1 MYAATFSLT
10 ARCPTTGRLVLAI
23 STAIPGVGGLCCYG
37 RTGLAAITTQA
48 WVNPYIA
55 IDALREMEAGQSLE
69 AALDTVIAADLGRA
83 LRQVGAVASDGSTFV
98 YTGQSCTPWCGD
110 IRGDGYTI
118 QGNMLVSGDTLTA
131 MERAFQDAPA
141 AAIDERAMR
150 ALEAGQAAGGDMRGK
165 QSAALIVW
173 DTEVYPWLDLRV
185 DEHAAPVAELRRV
198 LQVARAQYLPFV
210 AAMPKRS
217 GDNPEPPQR
226 VTDMLLRAPGD
237 RPTTPDET
245 A

>member
-10 ARCPTTGRLVLAI
+10 ARCPATARLVLAI

-37 RTGLAAITTQA
+37 RAGLAAITTQA
-48 WVNPYIA
+48 WVNPYLA
-55 IDALREMEAGQSLE
+55 IDALKAMEAGRSLE
-69 AALDTVIAADLGRA
+69 AALDALIAADDGRA
-83 LRQVGAVASDGSTFV
+83 LRQVGAVGADGATYV
-98 YTGQSCTPWCGD
+98 YTGESCTTWCGD
-110 IRGDGYTI
+110 IKGDGYTI
-118 QGNMLVSGDTLTA
+118 QGNMLVSGHTLAA
-131 MERAFQDAPA
+131 MERAFEDAA
-141 AAIDERAMR
+141 DETIDERAMR

-198 LQVARAQYLPFV
+198 LEVARAQYLPFV
-210 AAMPKRS
+210 AAMPTRS

-226 VTDMLLRAPGD
+226 VTDMLLRAPSD
-237 RPTTPDET
+237 RPAMSDET
-245 A
+245 D